1 MNKPSKSFFH
11 LYSIQLIISLLDD
24 IWVKKVKQWM
34 KMKLVGKVR
43 GLLDDMW
50 VWKDQIFRKVGFAEK
65 YG

>member
-1 MNKPSKSFFH
+1 MICGLRK
-11 LYSIQLIISLLDD
+11 L
-24 IWVKKVKQWM
+24 KQWM

-50 VWKDQIFRKVGFAEK
+50 VWKDQIFRKVEFAEK

>member
-1 MNKPSKSFFH
+1 
-11 LYSIQLIISLLDD
+11 LDD